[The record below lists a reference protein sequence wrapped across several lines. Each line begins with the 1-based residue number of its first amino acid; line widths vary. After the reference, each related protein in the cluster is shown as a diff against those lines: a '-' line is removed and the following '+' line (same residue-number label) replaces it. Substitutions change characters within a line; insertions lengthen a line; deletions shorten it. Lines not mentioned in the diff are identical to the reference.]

1 MKSASYFLSSEIPN
15 ASPEKAFFHI
25 IPAPFEKSVS
35 YGYGTARGPQAIIN
49 AGDQLELWDGRS
61 SPGAKGIHTTPFI
74 KGKHTA
80 RFLENLEKQTAR
92 SLAFGSVPIILGGE
106 HTISLGSVKAV
117 YAKHGKKAGLVQIDA
132 HADLRNELDGN
143 PMSHACVIRRIHE
156 TTGWP
161 IIQIAIRAECQEETE
176 YRKENGITCYTGRQL
191 YDENIRKIKIP
202 DDFPEYVYLTIDVD
216 GFDPSV
222 IPATGTPVPGGLLWY
237 QGLNIIESIAIQR
250 KIIAFDV
257 VELAP
262 RKQLVHCDFTAA
274 QLVYSVMGLIERTH
288 G

>member
-1 MKSASYFLSSEIPN
+1 MKFTPYFLSSEIPN
-15 ASPEKAFFHI
+15 ASPEKASFHI

-49 AGDQLELWDGRS
+49 ASDQLELWDGKS
-61 SPGAKGIHTTPFI
+61 SPGEKGIHTTPFI
-74 KGKHTA
+74 NGKHTA

-92 SLAFGSVPIILGGE
+92 SIAFGSVPIILGGE
-106 HTISLGSVKAV
+106 HTVSLGSAKAV
-117 YAKHGKKAGLVQIDA
+117 YTEYGKNAGLIQIDA

-161 IIQIAIRAECQEETE
+161 VIQIGIRAECSEEIE
-176 YRKENGITCYTGRQL
+176 YRKENSIICFTGRQL
-191 YDENIRKIKIP
+191 YSENIQKIKIP

-222 IPATGTPVPGGLLWY
+222 FPATGTPVPGGLSWY
-237 QGLNIIESIAIQR
+237 QGLNIVESIAVQR

-262 RKQLVHCDFTAA
+262 KKHFIHCDFAA
-274 QLVYSVMGLIERTH
+274 ARLIYSMMRIIERTRR
-288 G
+288 